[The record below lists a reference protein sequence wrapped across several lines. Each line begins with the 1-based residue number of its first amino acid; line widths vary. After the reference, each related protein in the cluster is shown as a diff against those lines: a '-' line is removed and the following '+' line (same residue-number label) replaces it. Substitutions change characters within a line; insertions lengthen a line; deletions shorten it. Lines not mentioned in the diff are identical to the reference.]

1 MRACVMFIVMMVTA
15 ASAHADVITERK
27 ENFRANVKSLK
38 LIQPAIQDG
47 DRETIINE
55 AEAIARWAK
64 AMPEFFPNGSD
75 MGDTKARPEIWEN
88 WDDVLAKTAANQ
100 DAAETLASLAAAGD
114 DDALPGAFG
123 ALSKTC
129 GDCHNLYKY

>member
-88 WDDVLAKTAANQ
+88 WDDFLAKSAANQ